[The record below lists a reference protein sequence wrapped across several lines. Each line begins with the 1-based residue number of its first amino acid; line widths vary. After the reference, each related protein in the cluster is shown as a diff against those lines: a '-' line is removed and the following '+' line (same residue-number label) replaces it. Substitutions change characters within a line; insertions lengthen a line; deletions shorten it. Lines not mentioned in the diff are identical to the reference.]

1 LLNEEVTE
9 IEMLA
14 RLLVWHKEWGGS
26 KKGVQKVKKNSK
38 YIFLSYIINI

>member
-14 RLLVWHKEWGGS
+14 RLLVWNKEWGGS
-26 KKGVQKVKKNSK
+26 KKGVQKVK
-38 YIFLSYIINI
+38 ITQNIYFYHI